1 MKSNNKLIW
10 SLSILLFGLSV
21 FLIQMTFASKLHYGY
36 RFGLIMILLAA
47 SLFLLNRL
55 SSAKEAGKILYL
67 YFVAA
72 ASIMVSNLT
81 GHWGLL
87 VFGLDTSSYIGIAVA
102 KLSESLPIIVSILI
116 LVKIIGIK
124 TDSLF
129 LVKGKLKSGLIT
141 GLAFFLGF
149 TLLAIFLGGINP
161 LFQDKLSNSEI
172 SSLAKIL
179 PWAILFSISNG
190 FMEELLFRG
199 LFLKHLESKI
209 GFKLSNILT
218 AAIFAFAH
226 LQVTYV
232 TNTIGFLI
240 VVFFLGL
247 LLGSTMKKTNS
258 IIAPTIIHAGAD
270 MMLIIPMFM
279 KLV

>member
-1 MKSNNKLIW
+1 MTSNNRLIW
-10 SLSILLFGLSV
+10 SLSILLLGLSV

-36 RFGLIMILLAA
+36 RFGLILILLV
-47 SLFLLNRL
+47 SSIFLLNRTG
-55 SSAKEAGKILYL
+55 SKEAGKLFYL

-72 ASIMVSNLT
+72 ASIMVSHLT

-87 VFGLDTSSYIGIAVA
+87 LFGLDTSSYIGIAVA
-102 KLSESLPIIVSILI
+102 KFSESLPIIISILI
-116 LVKIIGIK
+116 LISVISIK
-124 TDSLF
+124 TNTLF

-149 TLLAIFLGGINP
+149 TLLAILMGGINP
-161 LFQDKLSNSEI
+161 LFQDKLNNYEI
-172 SSLAKIL
+172 SNFTKIL
-179 PWAILFSISNG
+179 PWALLFSISNG

-199 LFLKHLESKI
+199 LFLKQLESKI

-232 TNTIGFLI
+232 THTIGFLI
-240 VVFFLGL
+240 VVFLLGL
-247 LLGSTMKKTNS
+247 LLGSIMKKTNS
-258 IIAPTIIHAGAD
+258 IIAPTLIHAGAD
-270 MMLIIPMFM
+270 MMMIIPMFM
-279 KLV
+279 KLA

>member
-1 MKSNNKLIW
+1 MKSDNKLFW
-10 SLSILLFGLSV
+10 SLSILLLGLSV

-36 RFGLIMILLAA
+36 RFSLIVLLLAA
-47 SLFLLNRL
+47 SLVLLNRA
-55 SSAKEAGKILYL
+55 SSKEAGKILYL

-72 ASIMVSNLT
+72 ASIMVSHLT

-116 LVKIIGIK
+116 LVKIIGIN

-129 LVKGKLKSGLIT
+129 LVKGKLKSRLIT
-141 GLAFFLGF
+141 GLVFFLGF
-149 TLLAIFLGGINP
+149 TLLTIFLGGTNP
-161 LFQDKLSNSEI
+161 LFQDKLINSEI
-172 SSLAKIL
+172 SDLAKIL

-218 AAIFAFAH
+218 AVIFAFAH

-232 TNTIGFLI
+232 THTIGFLI

-258 IIAPTIIHAGAD
+258 IIAPTLIHAGAD
-270 MMLIIPMFM
+270 MMMIIPVFM